1 MDCNPCIPPPPKSC
15 LEWTLEDPYGNE
27 GICDR
32 DKRTSLILIIC
43 VNLQDNERCTLDECC
58 DISTDRTREVGP
70 SYPTH
75 GTCHDYKENN
85 PSFRCPDDVSIF
97 NDYAI
102 CFDRQNCRISE
113 CCISDEEDR
122 QLDPTEPSY
131 QCKVAGQE
139 ITFKEY
145 IDDGVHF
152 REVLRP
158 PSLPPAPENKYDL
171 SPCNE
176 INEGEYCTVSC
187 KYDSALNDPSIK
199 PNMRFRCTKP
209 SSENNYKSYQ

>member
-1 MDCNPCIPPPPKSC
+1 
-15 LEWTLEDPYGNE
+15 TLEDPYGNE

-32 DKRTSLILIIC
+32 DKRT
-43 VNLQDNERCTLDECC
+43 VFNLNNMCEFADNERCTLDECC

-122 QLDPTEPSY
+122 QLDPNEPSY

-145 IDDGVHF
+145 IGEGVHE

-158 PSLPPAPENKYDL
+158 PSLPPAPVNKYDL
-171 SPCNE
+171 SPCNG

-187 KYDSALNDPSIK
+187 KYDSALNDSSIK

-209 SSENNYKSYQ
+209 SEGNNYKSY